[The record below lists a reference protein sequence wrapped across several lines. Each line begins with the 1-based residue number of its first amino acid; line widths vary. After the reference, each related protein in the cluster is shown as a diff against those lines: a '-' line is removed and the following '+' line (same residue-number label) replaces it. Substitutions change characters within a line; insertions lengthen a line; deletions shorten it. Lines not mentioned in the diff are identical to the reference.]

1 MKTPLPRLLSSL
13 AMVTLLGLAVA
24 GCTAT
29 GGETASG
36 GQTFVYAGSSDFI
49 QEWDPATFYSNED
62 IVLDNI
68 YETLTIYNGQTGKIE
83 PLLATSW
90 SSTPDALTWTFD
102 LRPGVK
108 FHSGRELDSTAVK
121 ESIERTQ
128 QIGRAASY
136 EWDAVQSIETP
147 NPLQVVFRLSKPVPL
162 DVHAASGFTAHIY
175 DVSAHDGDLASWFN
189 EGNDAGTG
197 PYTVAAFEKGSETE
211 VTLERFDGYWG
222 GWEDGQFDR
231 VRYKKVPTE
240 TTAYQLLRS
249 GEVDFVKE
257 VSAPLFK
264 EASATPDQVQAVSNA
279 SYQNQ
284 YVSFNTQQGP
294 LQDTKVRQAILAA
307 FDAGELQKILGEAAV
322 PASGLVPEGLS
333 GYEPGLELK
342 KDLQKTRA
350 LLAEAGYGPGGNPLT
365 LTLIGDPTEPLD
377 SAFATLLNSSL
388 SQVGVKLDSQFLDSA
403 ARTEK
408 TRSEGRRPDITLGS
422 WWTIYPDGSSW
433 YIDLVRSSDKIV
445 NNFSGLRNPE
455 IDAEIDR
462 IPALTATDPEELKRV
477 YARLARQVT
486 FDEAAVFATAVKR
499 PLRLL
504 SPDIQGFV
512 DNPAYANVVFVHQ
525 LRRV

>member
-1 MKTPLPRLLSSL
+1 M
-13 AMVTLLGLAVA
+13 
-24 GCTAT
+24 
-29 GGETASG
+29 
-36 GQTFVYAGSSDFI
+36 
-49 QEWDPATFYSNED
+49 
-62 IVLDNI
+62 
-68 YETLTIYNGQTGKIE
+68 
-83 PLLATSW
+83 
-90 SSTPDALTWTFD
+90 
-102 LRPGVK
+102 
-108 FHSGRELDSTAVK
+108 
-121 ESIERTQ
+121 
-128 QIGRAASY
+128 
-136 EWDAVQSIETP
+136 
-147 NPLQVVFRLSKPVPL
+147 
-162 DVHAASGFTAHIY
+162 
-175 DVSAHDGDLASWFN
+175 
-189 EGNDAGTG
+189 
-197 PYTVAAFEKGSETE
+197 
-211 VTLERFDGYWG
+211 
-222 GWEDGQFDR
+222 
-231 VRYKKVPTE
+231 
-240 TTAYQLLRS
+240 
-249 GEVDFVKE
+249 
-257 VSAPLFK
+257 
-264 EASATPDQVQAVSNA
+264 
-279 SYQNQ
+279 
-284 YVSFNTQQGP
+284 
-294 LQDTKVRQAILAA
+294 
-307 FDAGELQKILGEAAV
+307 